1 MLAMIRT
8 GILVAILLG
17 SAFLE
22 LAFAL
27 DAESKTPSFRNEVM
41 AVLSRAGCNM
51 GTCHGNANGKGGF
64 KLSLRG
70 QSPDADFETLTRE
83 LGSRRVSRVDP
94 ISSLL
99 LRKPTMAV
107 PHQGGRRFDEKSREY
122 RILRDWIAAGMPGD
136 RDDIP
141 NLTGLTAT
149 PEHSTIYEPEK
160 LQRLGVTA
168 IFSDGSSR
176 DVSHLVVFES
186 SALFVNVNAE
196 GVATAEHSGQTVVTA
211 RYLDRQIPIRL
222 EFVPDRP
229 GFEFAAPAPASFI
242 DEAVFAQLKRLR
254 VNPSE
259 VCSDSVFVR
268 RVFLD
273 VTGLLPPPNKARE
286 FVASTNPQKRARLID
301 GLLASPGFNDMMALR
316 WADLLK
322 VEEKSLDKKGVAV
335 FHKWIR
341 DSFVKEKPLNQFAKE
356 LLEARGS
363 TYKVPQTNLYRT
375 LRDPSA
381 RGEATAQLFL
391 GIRLQCARCHNH
403 PFDHWTQDDYYG
415 WSNYFAR
422 VDYKIIE
429 NKRRD
434 KFDKHE
440 FVGEQIV
447 QVKKDGDV
455 TNPGNGKP
463 ASLRFLGEVSGEDSA
478 TNLKPDRLQQVAAWM
493 SAPENSRFAATQ
505 ANRIWFQLMGRGIVD
520 PVDDFR
526 STNPPSNPE
535 LLDALTRHFV
545 ESGFQVRPLM
555 RTILNSKTYQSSST
569 PNETNQGEA
578 HLFARV
584 EPRRLTAEQTLDAIT
599 QVIGVPAEFGD
610 HKLGT
615 KAVQLAGVR
624 NATHR
629 FAERKIG
636 DDFLTLFGKPG
647 RQLTC
652 ECERTDETTLAQTF
666 ELCGGNL
673 IDQLLQ
679 SPGGRIAVAMKQ
691 GDSDEQI
698 ITELYWAALSRGLT
712 PNETSVALKF
722 VRSNPNRRKA
732 LEDVLWALLNSNE
745 LLLRY

>member
-1 MLAMIRT
+1 MMRPGFL
-8 GILVAILLG
+8 LAILAGLVNCET
-17 SAFLE
+17 A
-22 LAFAL
+22 LAF
-27 DAESKTPSFRNEVM
+27 DSESNSPSFRNEVM

-70 QSPDADFETLTRE
+70 QNPAADFETLTRE
-83 LGSRRVSRVDP
+83 LGSRRVSLLEP
-94 ISSLL
+94 SSSLL

-107 PHQGGRRFDEKSREY
+107 PHQGGRRFDVNSREY

-136 RDDIP
+136 SQDTP
-141 NLTGLTAT
+141 KLTVLKAT
-149 PEHSTIYEPEK
+149 PDHSTIYEPENSA
-160 LQRLGVTA
+160 RLHVSAT
-168 IFSDGSSR
+168 FSDGSSR
-176 DVSHLVVFES
+176 DVSHLAVFES
-186 SALFVNVNAE
+186 SALFVNVDAD
-196 GVATAEHSGQTVVTA
+196 GTATAEHSGQTVVTA
-211 RYLDRQIPIRL
+211 RYLDQQIPIRL

-229 GFEFAAPAPASFI
+229 GFEFSSPPPANFI

-254 VNPSE
+254 INPSQI
-259 VCSDSVFVR
+259 CSDSEFVR
-268 RVFLD
+268 RVYLD
-273 VTGLLPPPNKARE
+273 VTGLLPPPDKARE
-286 FVASTNPQKRARLID
+286 FVASTDSQKRAKLID
-301 GLLASPGFNDMMALR
+301 ELLAAPEFNDMMALR

-322 VEEKSLDKKGVAV
+322 VEEKTLDKKGVAV

-341 DSFVKEKPLNQFAKE
+341 DSFEQKKPLNQFAKE

-363 TYKVPQTNLYRT
+363 TYKVPPTNLYRT
-375 LRDPSA
+375 LRNPSS

-403 PFDHWTQDDYYG
+403 PFDQWTQADYYG
-415 WSNYFAR
+415 WSSFFAR
-422 VDYKIIE
+422 VDYRIVE

-447 QVKKDGDV
+447 QLKNDGEV
-455 TNPGNGKP
+455 TIPGTGQP
-463 ASLRFLGEVSGEDSA
+463 ASLQFLGEAIASEGSPSDGK
-478 TNLKPDRLQQVAAWM
+478 LDRLRQVAAWM
-493 SAPENSRFAATQ
+493 SSPENSRFAATQ
-505 ANRIWFQLMGRGIVD
+505 ANRIWFQLMGRGVVD

-535 LLDALTRHFV
+535 LLTALTRHFV
-545 ESGFQVRPLM
+545 QSGFRVRPVM
-555 RTILNSKTYQSSST
+555 RTILNSTTYQLSSM
-569 PNETNQGEA
+569 PNETNQNEA

-610 HKLGT
+610 HKPGT

-624 NATHR
+624 DATHR
-629 FAERKIG
+629 FSTRKNG
-636 DDFLTLFGKPG
+636 DEFLTLFGKPG

-666 ELCGGNL
+666 ELCGGDL
-673 IDQLLQ
+673 IDQLLRN
-679 SPGGRIAVAMKQ
+679 SGGRIADAIKR
-691 GDSDEQI
+691 GDSNAKI
-698 ITELYWAALSRGLT
+698 IEELYWVSLSRGPT
-712 PNETSVALKF
+712 QEEASFAADF
-722 VRSNPNRRKA
+722 VRRKPDRRKA

-745 LLLRY
+745 LLLRH

>member
-1 MLAMIRT
+1 MIHFRILA
-8 GILVAILLG
+8 AILLG
-17 SAFLE
+17 
-22 LAFAL
+22 LAFCERAVAL
-27 DAESKTPSFRNEVM
+27 DAASETPSFRNEVM
-41 AVLSRAGCNM
+41 AVLSRAGCNK
-51 GTCHGNANGKGGF
+51 GTCHGNANGKGGL

-70 QSPDADFETLTRE
+70 QNPDSDFEILTRE
-83 LGSRRVSRVDP
+83 LGSRRVSHVDP
-94 ISSLL
+94 SSSLL

-107 PHQGGRRFDEKSREY
+107 PHQGGRRFDESSREY
-122 RILRDWIAAGMPGD
+122 RILREWIAAGMPGD
-136 RDDIP
+136 P
-141 NLTGLTAT
+141 ANAPKLTSLKAT

-160 LQRLGVTA
+160 SQRLGVTA
-168 IFSDGSSR
+168 MFSDGSSR
-176 DVSHLVVFES
+176 DVSRLAVFES
-186 SALFVNVNAE
+186 SALFVNVDAN

-211 RYLDRQIPIRL
+211 RYLNRQIPIRL

-229 GFEFAAPAPASFI
+229 GFAFTAPAPASFI

-254 VNPSE
+254 INPSE
-259 VCSDSVFVR
+259 VCRDSVFVR
-268 RVFLD
+268 RVYLD
-273 VTGLLPPPNKARE
+273 TIGLLPSAETARE
-286 FVASTNPQKRARLID
+286 FVASTDPQKRAKLID
-301 GLLASPGFNDMMALR
+301 ELLASPEFNDMQALR

-322 VEEKSLDKKGVAV
+322 VEEKTLDKKGVAV
-335 FHKWIR
+335 YHNWIR
-341 DSFVKEKPLNQFAKE
+341 ESFANEKPLNQFAKE

-363 TYKVPQTNLYRT
+363 TYEVPPTNLYRS

-403 PFDHWTQDDYYG
+403 PFDNWTQDDYYG

-422 VDYKIIE
+422 VDYKIVE

-447 QVKKDGDV
+447 ELKKDGDV
-455 TNPGNGKP
+455 TNPGTGRP
-463 ASLRFLGEVSGEDSA
+463 ASLRFLGDASETVAPSDGDDQ
-478 TNLKPDRLQQVAAWM
+478 LDRLQRVAAWM
-493 SAPENSRFAATQ
+493 SSPQNTRFAATQ
-505 ANRIWFQLMGRGIVD
+505 ANRIWFQLTGRGIVD
-520 PVDDFR
+520 PIDDFR

-535 LLDALTRHFV
+535 LLIALTEHFV
-545 ESGFQVRPLM
+545 EGSLRVRPLM
-555 RTILNSKTYQSSST
+555 RVILNSKTYQLSST
-569 PNETNQGEA
+569 PNETNRNEA

-584 EPRRLTAEQTLDAIT
+584 EPRRLTAEQLLDAIA
-599 QVIGVPAEFGD
+599 QVVGVPAEFGD

-624 NATHR
+624 DATHR

-673 IDQLLQ
+673 IDTLLQ
-679 SPGGRIAVAMKQ
+679 SSGGRIADAMTR

-698 ITELYWAALSRGLT
+698 IDELYWTSLSRAPGRDEST
-712 PNETSVALKF
+712 ASVEF
-722 VRSNPNRRKA
+722 VRKKTDRRKA

-745 LLLRY
+745 LLLRH

>member
-1 MLAMIRT
+1 MIRSEFLAAILSCLAMCEAV
-8 GILVAILLG
+8 VA
-17 SAFLE
+17 F
-22 LAFAL
+22 
-27 DAESKTPSFRNEVM
+27 DAESNSPSFRHEVM

-70 QSPDADFETLTRE
+70 QGPSADFDTLTRE
-83 LGSRRVSRVDP
+83 LGSRRVSLVEP
-94 ISSLL
+94 ASSLL

-107 PHQGGRRFDEKSREY
+107 PHQGGRRFDANSREY

-136 RDDIP
+136 LKNSP
-141 NLTGLTAT
+141 KLTGLKAA
-149 PEHSTIYEPEK
+149 PNHSTIYEPEK
-160 LQRLGVTA
+160 SERLRVSAT
-168 IFSDGSSR
+168 FSDGSSQ
-176 DVSHLVVFES
+176 DVSHLTVFES
-186 SALFVNVNAE
+186 SALFVNVDAE

-211 RYLDRQIPIRL
+211 RYLDQQIPIRL
-222 EFVPDRP
+222 EFVPNRP
-229 GFEFAAPAPASFI
+229 GFEFSSSPPANFI

-254 VNPSE
+254 INPSA
-259 VCSDSVFVR
+259 VCSDSEFVR
-268 RVFLD
+268 RVYLD
-273 VTGLLPPPNKARE
+273 VTGLLPPPDKARE
-286 FVASTNPQKRARLID
+286 FVASTDSQKRVKLID
-301 GLLASPGFNDMMALR
+301 ELLASPEFNDMMALR

-322 VEEKSLDKKGVAV
+322 VEEKTLDKKGVAI

-341 DSFVKEKPLNQFAKE
+341 DSFEQKKPLNQFAKE

-363 TYKVPQTNLYRT
+363 TYKVPPTNLYRT
-375 LRDPSA
+375 LRNPSA

-403 PFDHWTQDDYYG
+403 PFDQWTQADYYG
-415 WSNYFAR
+415 WSSFFAR
-422 VDYKIIE
+422 VDYKIVE

-447 QVKKDGDV
+447 QLKKDGEV
-455 TNPGNGKP
+455 TNPGTGQP
-463 ASLRFLGEVSGEDSA
+463 ASLRFLGEAIVPEESSSA
-478 TNLKPDRLQQVAAWM
+478 TELDRLQQVAAWM
-493 SAPENSRFAATQ
+493 SSPQNSRFAATQ

-535 LLDALTRHFV
+535 LLTALTRHFAQ
-545 ESGFQVRPLM
+545 SGFRVRPLM
-555 RTILNSKTYQSSST
+555 RTILNSKTYQLSST
-569 PNETNQGEA
+569 PNETNRNEA

-624 NATHR
+624 DATHR
-629 FAERKIG
+629 FSTRKNG

-666 ELCGGNL
+666 ELCGGDL
-673 IDQLLQ
+673 IDQLLRN
-679 SPGGRIAVAMKQ
+679 SGGRIADAMKR
-691 GDSDEQI
+691 GDSNGNI
-698 ITELYWAALSRGLT
+698 IEELYWVALSRGPT
-712 PNETSVALKF
+712 QEEVTFAADF
-722 VRSNPNRRKA
+722 VRTKPDRRKA

-745 LLLRY
+745 LLLRH

>member
-1 MLAMIRT
+1 MMRP
-8 GILVAILLG
+8 GIIA
-17 SAFLE
+17 AFLFG
-22 LAFAL
+22 LAVGDQVFAL
-27 DAESKTPSFRNEVM
+27 DAESATPSFRNEVM
-41 AVLSRAGCNM
+41 AVLSRAGCNA

-70 QSPDADFETLTRE
+70 QHPDADFATLTRE
-83 LGSRRVSRVDP
+83 LGSRRVSLVEP
-94 ISSLL
+94 AASLL

-107 PHQGGRRFDEKSREY
+107 PHQGGRRFDAKSREY

-136 RDDIP
+136 SANAP
-141 NLTGLTAT
+141 KLTGLKAT
-149 PEHSTIYEPEK
+149 PEHSTIYEPKKSE
-160 LQRLGVTA
+160 RLRVSAT
-168 IFSDGSSR
+168 FSDGSSR
-176 DVSHLVVFES
+176 DVAHLTVFES
-186 SALFVNVNAE
+186 SALFVNVDAD
-196 GVATAEHSGQTVVTA
+196 GIATAEHSGQTVVTA
-211 RYLDRQIPIRL
+211 RYLDQQIPIRL

-229 GFEFAAPAPASFI
+229 GFEFSAPTPASFI
-242 DEAVFAQLKRLR
+242 DDAVFAQLKRLR
-254 VNPSE
+254 INPSK

-268 RVFLD
+268 RVYLD
-273 VTGLLPPPNKARE
+273 VTGLLPPPDKARE
-286 FVASTNPQKRARLID
+286 FVASADPQKRATLID
-301 GLLASPGFNDMMALR
+301 ELLASPEFNDMMALR

-322 VEEKSLDKKGVAV
+322 VEEKTLDKKGVAV

-341 DSFVKEKPLNQFAKE
+341 DSFAEKKPLNQFAKE

-363 TYKVPQTNLYRT
+363 TYKVPPTNLYRT

-403 PFDHWTQDDYYG
+403 PFDQWTQDDYHG
-415 WSNYFAR
+415 WSNFFAR
-422 VDYKIIE
+422 VDFKIVE

-447 QVKKDGDV
+447 QVKKEGDV
-455 TNPGNGKP
+455 TNPGTGKP
-463 ASLRFLGEVSGEDSA
+463 AALRFPGESSEEVDA
-478 TNLKPDRLQQVAAWM
+478 TSDEKKLDRLQQVAAWV
-493 SAPENSRFAATQ
+493 SSPQNSRFASTQ
-505 ANRIWFQLMGRGIVD
+505 TNRIWFQLMGQGIVD

-535 LLDALTRHFV
+535 LLAALTRHFV
-545 ESGFQVRPLM
+545 EGGFRVRPLM
-555 RTILNSKTYQSSST
+555 RTILNSKTYQLSSA
-569 PNETNQGEA
+569 PNETNLGEA

-624 NATHR
+624 DATHR
-629 FAERKIG
+629 YAEKKNG
-636 DDFLTLFGKPG
+636 DEFLTLFGKPG

-666 ELCGGNL
+666 ELCGGDL
-673 IDQLLQ
+673 IDKLLQ
-679 SPGGRIAVAMKQ
+679 SSGGRIADAIKQ
-691 GDSDEQI
+691 GDSDPKI
-698 ITELYWAALSRGLT
+698 IEEFYWAAISRG
-712 PNETSVALKF
+712 PTSEEATVSADF
-722 VRSNPNRRKA
+722 VRSKPNRRKA

-745 LLLRY
+745 LLLRH